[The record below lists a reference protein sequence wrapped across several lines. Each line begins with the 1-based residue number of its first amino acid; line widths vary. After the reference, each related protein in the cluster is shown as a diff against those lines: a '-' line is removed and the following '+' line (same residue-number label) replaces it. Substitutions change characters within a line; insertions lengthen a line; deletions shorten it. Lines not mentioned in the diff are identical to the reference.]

1 MYNMS
6 DYNTLVTLVAVW
18 AVTVSQSIADLN
30 KKIDTLSDKFAMME
44 QYMELLE
51 NNQAIVEKNK
61 VDKKCED

>member
-1 MYNMS
+1 MS